1 MRIISLISSGTEIV
15 SSLGCSDSLVGIS
28 HECDYPPSISEL
40 PICSEPKID
49 VCGSSLEVDKQVK
62 SLLQEALSIY
72 RIKEEK
78 ISELKPDIII
88 TQSQC
93 KVCAVSLD
101 DVQNALKKQLGIN
114 PLIISLEP
122 NNLNDVLIDIQ
133 NLGNALGKTHEANKI
148 INTFKTEIHQLK
160 KYNEGRKKIT
170 LACIEWIE
178 PLMFAGNWVPE
189 IVDIAGASDLFGVN
203 GEHSSWSEY
212 SLLFKNNPDKI
223 IFMPCGYDIKKT
235 KSEVKSIHH
244 MKGWSDLRAVKSGN
258 AYITDGSQ
266 YFNRPGPRLLDSI
279 KIMHDIINDTDLY
292 GFHGAGWEK
301 IIN

>member
-49 VCGSSLEVDKQVK
+49 VSGSSLEVDKQVK

-223 IFMPCGYDIKKT
+223 IFMPCGYDMKKT
-235 KSEVKSIHH
+235 KSEVKSLDH